1 MTYGYPAP
9 PPPPSTRRPIRMLV
23 VGIVLAVLGVVGLAV
38 AGGLGLR
45 GTVGA
50 VSDALDVRGRL
61 VAQVDVPG
69 SSTVNLQPG
78 EYVVLALGTGLVS
91 GGTGASSG
99 TGVGSDTGYSGGALT
114 VIPFVVPEVRVTGPA
129 GPVELRAPGASSIVS
144 TPSLDAVAIH
154 SLVIATAGSYSVDVT
169 GPGDVV
175 TTVGL
180 RPAVDV
186 EALLRSTVT
195 WVVVGVGSGLVLLLG
210 IGFTIGGAVRRAQH
224 R

>member
-9 PPPPSTRRPIRMLV
+9 PPPARRPIRMLV

-45 GTVGA
+45 A
-50 VSDALDVRGRL
+50 VSGALDVRGQL
-61 VAQVDVPG
+61 VAQADVPG
-69 SSTVNLQPG
+69 STTVNLQPG
-78 EYVVLALGTGLVS
+78 EYVVLALGTGLVT
-91 GGTGASSG
+91 GATGASS
-99 TGVGSDTGYSGGALT
+99 DTGSPGGALT
-114 VIPFVVPEVRVTGPA
+114 AIPFVVPEVRVTGPA

-144 TPSLDAVAIH
+144 TPSLDAVAVH
-154 SLVIATAGSYSVDVT
+154 SLTIATAGRYSVDVT
-169 GPGDVV
+169 GPGNVV

-186 EALLRSTVT
+186 EAVLRSTVT

-210 IGFTIGGAVRRAQH
+210 IGFTIGGAVRRAQ
-224 R
+224 RR

>member
-1 MTYGYPAP
+1 MTYGYPASP
-9 PPPPSTRRPIRMLV
+9 PPARRPIRMLV

-45 GTVGA
+45 A
-50 VSDALDVRGRL
+50 VSDALDVRGQL
-61 VAQVDVPG
+61 VAQLDVPG
-69 SSTVNLQPG
+69 STTVNLQPG
-78 EYVVLALGTGLVS
+78 EYVVLALGTGLV
-91 GGTGASSG
+91 TGASSG
-99 TGVGSDTGYSGGALT
+99 TGSPGGALT
-114 VIPFVVPEVRVTGPA
+114 AIPFVVPEVRVTGPG

-144 TPSLDAVAIH
+144 TPSLDAVAVH
-154 SLVIATAGSYSVDVT
+154 SLTIATAGSYSVDVR

-186 EALLRSTVT
+186 GALLRSTVT

-210 IGFTIGGAVRRAQH
+210 IGFTIGGAVRRAQ
-224 R
+224 RR